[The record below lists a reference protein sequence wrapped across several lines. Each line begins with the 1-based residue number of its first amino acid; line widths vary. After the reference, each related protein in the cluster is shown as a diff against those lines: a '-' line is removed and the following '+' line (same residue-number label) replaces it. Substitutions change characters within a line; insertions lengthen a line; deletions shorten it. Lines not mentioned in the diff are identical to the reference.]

1 MKRIA
6 SPVAFPLALV
16 GACLVVYLRVFS
28 AGFLSFDDKIHV
40 YANPYL
46 NPPTLQGVA
55 TLWQHSYKK
64 LYIPLAYTIFASI
77 TRYARVPAHLDPS
90 IGDTIAVDPSTFHVV
105 SVAFHVA
112 NCLLCYLLVQWL
124 TRRRATA
131 LLASL
136 VFALHPL
143 QVESVAW
150 ISELRGLAS
159 SCFALL
165 ALSAL
170 VRSRQPSDRSSAS
183 SGTLLA
189 VSAVCVTC
197 GMLCKP
203 SAAALPLI
211 ALVIDRTLFETP
223 WRRAITWAS
232 IWAACVLPFALITH
246 SIQGIATSGESSWWQ
261 RPLVAGDALAFYL
274 GKIVAPVDLCVDY
287 GRTPSAVMSQAW
299 VYLAWLV
306 PAALLTVG
314 YRIRKRR
321 PITWLGALLFVG
333 FLLPTLGLVP
343 FTYQAFSTVADRYAY
358 LALIGIGLVVA
369 DVIDCVRPHKLAFV
383 GLSAALL
390 ALASLSFGQ
399 TRHWTSNGEF
409 LRHTL
414 AVNPRA
420 AFAHHN
426 RGRVEQ
432 TNGDF
437 AAALTDYQACLTLE
451 PSSLRSYV
459 NLAEVYFQLDRPAD
473 AQRTIV
479 ESQRVAGLTVDKMSA
494 SDFSNLGIMLMQVR
508 DLERAVQAFS
518 AAAALEPTS
527 SEYLYDEANALSMV
541 GQFDKA
547 EAAFRRCIA
556 LAPRLVGAHTGLGIV
571 LAEQHRLADALDEFR
586 TALRLDPSDRPALDN
601 LQRAEG
607 MQERRPP

>member
-6 SPVAFPLALV
+6 PPVVFLLALV

-28 AGFLSFDDKIHV
+28 AGFLGFDDKIHV
-40 YANPYL
+40 YANPHL
-46 NPPTLQGVA
+46 NPPTLEGVA
-55 TLWQHSYKK
+55 TLWQHSYKR
-64 LYIPLAYTIFASI
+64 LYVPLAYTIFAAI
-77 TRYARVPAHLDPS
+77 ARYAQVPAHPDHS
-90 IGDTIAVDPSTFHVV
+90 VGYTVAVDPTTFHVV
-105 SVAFHVA
+105 SLALHVG
-112 NCLLCYLLVQWL
+112 NCLLCFLLVQWL

-131 LLASL
+131 MVAAL

-150 ISELRGLAS
+150 VSELRGLAS
-159 SCFALL
+159 SFFALL
-165 ALSAL
+165 ALGAL
-170 VRSRQPSDRSSAS
+170 IRSRAASDRVSAR

-189 VSAVCVTC
+189 VSAVLVTC
-197 GMLCKP
+197 AMLCKP
-203 SAAALPLI
+203 SAAALPVI
-211 ALVIDRTLFETP
+211 ALVIDRHHFATP
-223 WRRAITWAS
+223 WRKTLVWAS
-232 IWAACVLPFALITH
+232 IWSACVLPFALITH
-246 SIQGIATSGESSWWQ
+246 AIQGVATPGESSWWQ
-261 RPLVAGDALAFYL
+261 RPLLAADALAFYL

-287 GRTPSAVMSQAW
+287 GRTPSVVMSQGW

-306 PAALLTVG
+306 PAALLTVA

-333 FLLPTLGLVP
+333 FLLPTLGLMP

-369 DVIDCVRPHKLAFV
+369 DVIDGVRSRRLAMV
-383 GLSAALL
+383 GLSVVLL
-390 ALASLSFGQ
+390 GLASRSFGQ
-399 TRHWTSNGEF
+399 SRHWESNGEF
-409 LRHTL
+409 LRHTI

-420 AFAHHN
+420 AFAYHN

-432 TNGDF
+432 ANGDF
-437 AAALTDYQACLTLE
+437 AAALADYRTCLTLE
-451 PSSLRSYV
+451 PTSLRSYV

-473 AQRTIV
+473 AQRTLA
-479 ESQRVAGLTVDKMSA
+479 ESQGVAGLMVDKMSA
-494 SDFSNLGIMLMQVR
+494 SDFANLGVMLMQ
-508 DLERAVQAFS
+508 LHEPQRAVLAFS

-556 LAPRLVGAHTGLGIV
+556 LAPKHVGAHTGLGIV
-571 LAEQHRLADALDEFR
+571 LAEQHRLADALAEFR
-586 TALRLDPSDRPALDN
+586 TAVNLDPNDRPALDN
-601 LQRAEG
+601 LRRAEG
-607 MQERRPP
+607 MLEPRPP

>member
-1 MKRIA
+1 MKRI
-6 SPVAFPLALV
+6 SPSVPILLALV

-64 LYIPLAYTIFASI
+64 LYVPLAYTIFATI
-77 TRYARVPAHLDPS
+77 ARYARVPAHLDPS
-90 IGDTIAVDPSTFHVV
+90 IGDTLSVDPSTFHVA
-105 SVAFHVA
+105 SVAIHVA
-112 NCLLCYLLVQWL
+112 NCVLCFLLVQWL
-124 TRRRATA
+124 TRRRAMA
-131 LLASL
+131 LLAAL

-159 SCFALL
+159 SLFALL
-165 ALSAL
+165 ALGAL
-170 VRSRQPSDRSSAS
+170 VRSRQTSEGSSARS
-183 SGTLLA
+183 ATLLA
-189 VSAVCVTC
+189 VSAVLVTC
-197 GMLCKP
+197 AVLCKP

-211 ALVIDRTLFETP
+211 ALVIDLTFLETP
-223 WRRAITWAS
+223 RRRAMAWAS
-232 IWAACVLPFALITH
+232 LWAVCLLPFALVTRA
-246 SIQGIATSGESSWWQ
+246 IQGVATSGESSWWQ
-261 RPLVAGDALAFYL
+261 RPLLAGDALAFYL
-274 GKIVAPVDLCVDY
+274 GKIVAPVGLCVDY
-287 GRTPSAVMSQAW
+287 GRTPGVVMSQGW
-299 VYLAWLV
+299 GYLAWLV
-306 PAALLTVG
+306 PAALLTVA
-314 YRIRKRR
+314 YRLRKHR

-358 LALIGIGLVVA
+358 LALIGIGLIVA
-369 DVIDCVRPHKLAFV
+369 DVFDYVRPHKLVVV
-383 GLSAALL
+383 GLAAALL
-390 ALASLSFGQ
+390 VLASLSFGQ

-409 LRHTL
+409 LRHTI
-414 AVNPRA
+414 AVNPKA
-420 AFAHHN
+420 AFAYHN

-437 AAALTDYQACLTLE
+437 AAALTDYQACLALE
-451 PSSLRSYV
+451 PGSLRSYV

-473 AQRTIV
+473 ARRTLA

-494 SDFSNLGIMLMQVR
+494 NDFANLGIMFMQVR
-508 DLERAVQAFS
+508 EPEPAVQAFS

-541 GQFDKA
+541 GQFDRA
-547 EAAFRRCIA
+547 EVAFRRCIS
-556 LAPRLVGAHTGLGIV
+556 LAPKLVGAHTGLGIV
-571 LAEQHRLADALDEFR
+571 LAEQQRLAEALDEFR
-586 TALRLDPSDRPALDN
+586 TALRLDPNDRPARDN
-601 LQRAEG
+601 ARRAEA
-607 MQERRPP
+607 MLERRPP